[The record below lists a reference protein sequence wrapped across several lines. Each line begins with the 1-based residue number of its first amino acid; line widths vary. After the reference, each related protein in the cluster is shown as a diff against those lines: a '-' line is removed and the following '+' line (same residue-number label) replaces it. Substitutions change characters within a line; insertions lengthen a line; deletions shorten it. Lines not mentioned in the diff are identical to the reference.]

1 MVDPVR
7 LRERMV
13 REQIE
18 ARGVTDERVLD
29 VMRTLPRHLFVEEAL
44 AFKAYNDSPLPIGEG
59 QTISQPYIVALMSEL
74 LEVEPGMRVLE
85 IGTGSGY
92 QAAVLAGLGA
102 EVYTVERIKKLFYAA
117 RKRFMDMRMF
127 AVKVKFDDGTMG
139 WPDEAPFDRIIVT
152 AGGPEIPAPLVGQLA
167 DPGRMLIP
175 VGDSRR
181 NQVLALIEKK
191 DGVIT
196 RTDRGAVA
204 FVDLVGS
211 HGWKAANER

>member
-13 REQIE
+13 RDQIQ
-18 ARGVTDERVLD
+18 ARGVTDERVLAA
-29 VMRTLPRHLFVEEAL
+29 MRELPRHAFVEEAL
-44 AFKAYNDSPLPIGEG
+44 AYKAYSDGPLPIGEG

-74 LEVEPGMRVLE
+74 LRVEPGMKVLE

-92 QAAVLAGLGA
+92 QAAVLAHMGA
-102 EVYTVERIKKLFYAA
+102 DVYTVERIKKLFHAA

-127 AVKVKFDDGTMG
+127 SVKLKLDDGTMG
-139 WPDEAPFDRIIVT
+139 WPEEAPFDRIIVT
-152 AGGPEIPAPLVGQLA
+152 AGGPEVPGPLVDQLA

-175 VGDSRR
+175 VGGSRR
-181 NQVLALIEKK
+181 SQSLVLVEKK
-191 DGVIT
+191 DGQVT
-196 RTDRGAVA
+196 REDKGGVA

-211 HGWKAANER
+211 HGW

>member
-13 REQIE
+13 RDQIQ
-18 ARGVTDERVLD
+18 ARGVTDERVLAA
-29 VMRTLPRHLFVEEAL
+29 MRELPRHLFVEEAL
-44 AFKAYNDSPLPIGEG
+44 AYKAYSDGPLPIGEG

-74 LEVEPGMRVLE
+74 LQVEPGMKVLE

-92 QAAVLAGLGA
+92 QAAVLAHMGA
-102 EVYTVERIKKLFYAA
+102 EVYTVERIKKLFHAA

-127 AVKVKFDDGTMG
+127 SVKLKLDDGTLG
-139 WPDEAPFDRIIVT
+139 WPEEAPFDRIIVT
-152 AGGPEIPAPLVGQLA
+152 AGGPTVPAPLVDQLA

-175 VGDSRR
+175 VGASRR
-181 NQVLALIEKK
+181 SQSLVLVEKR
-191 DGVIT
+191 DGRVEQ
-196 RTDRGAVA
+196 TDKGGVA

-211 HGWKAANER
+211 HGW

>member
-13 REQIE
+13 RDQIE
-18 ARGVTDERVLD
+18 ARGVTDKRVLD

-74 LEVEPGMRVLE
+74 LRVEEGMRVLE

-127 AVKVKFDDGTMG
+127 AVKVKLDDGTMG

-152 AGGPEIPAPLVGQLA
+152 AGGPEVPAPLVDQLA
-167 DPGRMLIP
+167 DPGRLLIP
-175 VGDSRR
+175 VGTSKR
-181 NQVLALIEKK
+181 NQILVLVEKK
-191 DGVIT
+191 DGVVT
-196 RTDRGAVA
+196 RVDKGACA

-211 HGWKAANER
+211 HGW